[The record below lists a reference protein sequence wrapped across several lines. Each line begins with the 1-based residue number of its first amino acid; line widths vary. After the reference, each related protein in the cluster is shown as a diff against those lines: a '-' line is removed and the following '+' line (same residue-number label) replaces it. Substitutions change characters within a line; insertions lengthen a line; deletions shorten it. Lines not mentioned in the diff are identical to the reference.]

1 MGGREEPASDRLKG
15 TFGAGTTHQII
26 QRYCK
31 LPSSFPTWLLFG
43 GGATQDIILIHSRRR
58 RLGCEAFL
66 LRQGGPPSNQV
77 GGNHRIWA
85 VPPSISVHSPN
96 GGVGAIGYS

>member
-31 LPSSFPTWLLFG
+31 LL
-43 GGATQDIILIHSRRR
+43 
-58 RLGCEAFL
+58 FL
-66 LRQGGPPSNQV
+66 LGYLATFWCRRHPRHHSDTQSTSQTWMRGIPAQTRWASNQV

-85 VPPSISVHSPN
+85 VPPNISVHSPN
-96 GGVGAIGYS
+96 GRVGAIGYS